1 MADSV
6 ILRDEDV
13 GRIGEYVKPWLRE
26 LVHQVS
32 PRNEPDNVS
41 THVVDRMVR
50 VEEELKVFGEALRS
64 QGEELK
70 TFGEALRS
78 QGEELKTFGEE
89 LRSQGEELRSQGEEL
104 RSQREELRSQRELI
118 GAQRELMDERFAF
131 TKERFEQ
138 VDKRFTTLT
147 WMIGVGFAVITSLT
161 TVFALLA

>member
-26 LVHQVS
+26 LVHQMS
-32 PRNEPDNVS
+32 PRNDPDNVS
-41 THVVDRMVR
+41 THVLDRMTQ
-50 VEEELKVFGEALRS
+50 VEEELRGFGAALRS

-70 TFGEALRS
+70 TFGEALRA
-78 QGEELKTFGEE
+78 
-89 LRSQGEELRSQGEEL
+89 QGEEL
-104 RSQREELRSQRELI
+104 RSQRELI
-118 GAQRELMDERFAF
+118 RAQRELMDERFAF

-147 WMIGVGFAVITSLT
+147 WMIPAYSCSSPKVG
-161 TVFALLA
+161 

>member
-1 MADSV
+1 M

-41 THVVDRMVR
+41 PHVIDRMVR

-64 QGEELK
+64 QGKELK

-89 LRSQGEELRSQGEEL
+89 LRSQ
-104 RSQREELRSQRELI
+104 REELRSQCELI

-131 TKERFEQ
+131 TKKRFEQ

>member
-41 THVVDRMVR
+41 THVIDRMVR

-64 QGEELK
+64 QGKELK

-78 QGEELKTFGEE
+78 QGEELKTF
-89 LRSQGEELRSQGEEL
+89 GEELRSQGEEL

>member
-26 LVHQVS
+26 LVHQMS
-32 PRNEPDNVS
+32 PRNDPDNVS
-41 THVVDRMVR
+41 THLLDRMTR
-50 VEEELKVFGEALRS
+50 VEKELKGFGAALRS
-64 QGEELK
+64 QGEDLK

-78 QGEELKTFGEE
+78 QGEEL
-89 LRSQGEELRSQGEEL
+89 
-104 RSQREELRSQRELI
+104 RSQRELI
-118 GAQRELMDERFAF
+118 RAQRELMDERFAF

-138 VDKRFTTLT
+138 VDNRFTTLT

>member
-1 MADSV
+1 M
-6 ILRDEDV
+6 

-70 TFGEALRS
+70 TF
-78 QGEELKTFGEE
+78 
-89 LRSQGEELRSQGEEL
+89 GEELRSQGEEL